1 VSRHRRD
8 RDPAKGNIR
17 GVLDLGKGRKS
28 GELTADE
35 IADLDAPTER
45 IGRLK
50 PAAKMLDESRGTDPE
65 HKRFKR

>member
-1 VSRHRRD
+1 
-8 RDPAKGNIR
+8 
-17 GVLDLGKGRKS
+17 VLDLGKGRKS